1 MFLGWK
7 IANSVP
13 YPTFL
18 HNDKLADLPPIGI
31 CNEFLIA
38 SKYDL

>member
-1 MFLGWK
+1 MLLGWK

-18 HNDKLADLPPIGI
+18 HNGKLAYLPPIGFCI
-31 CNEFLIA
+31 ELLIG